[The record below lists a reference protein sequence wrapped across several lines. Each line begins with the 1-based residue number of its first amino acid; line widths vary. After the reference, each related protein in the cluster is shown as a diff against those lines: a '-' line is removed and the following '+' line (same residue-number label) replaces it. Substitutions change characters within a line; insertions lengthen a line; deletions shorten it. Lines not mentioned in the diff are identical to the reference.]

1 METCTRLRNH
11 YQRLSQPANSVHGED
26 RASEFLEAA
35 GYRIFERN
43 WRCREGELDIIA
55 YAPERQALI
64 GVEVKTRRIGGH
76 VAAYEA
82 VSARKLAR
90 LRRLLIIWI
99 NESGRHAENLAI
111 DLIAISA
118 NEAGKSLLEHKEA
131 LL

>member
-1 METCTRLRNH
+1 MYTITQPL
-11 YQRLSQPANSVHGED
+11 PANLSTRQLGVWGED
-26 RASEFLEAA
+26 RAADFLEAA
-35 GYRIFERN
+35 DYRIFERN

-55 YAPERQALI
+55 YAPERRALV
-64 GVEVKTRRIGGH
+64 GVEVKTRRIGGQ

-90 LRRLLIIWI
+90 LRRLLIMWI

-118 NEAGKSLLEHKEA
+118 DEAGKSLLEHKECV
-131 LL
+131 L